1 MKNLEKYNIRY
12 SIIIISSVTKINSIK
27 LISYPWNTLVL
38 CTHYITSIEW
48 HLFHVSYLCIPQR
61 SFVTAKISPLI
72 ETKYRKLS
80 HSHQISLM
88 SPFIRFFFIFRRF
101 LVSSVRMVRSKRPRN
116 LLFPQ
121 LFIEISLLF
130 ANYRANGLLTQPGTR
145 LNDW

>member
-12 SIIIISSVTKINSIK
+12 LIIIISSVTKINSIK

-48 HLFHVSYLCIPQR
+48 HLFHVFYLCIPQR

-80 HSHQISLM
+80 HSRQISLM

-101 LVSSVRMVRSKRPRN
+101 LVSSVRMARSKRPRN

-121 LFIEISLLF
+121 LFIEISLLS
-130 ANYRANGLLTQPGTR
+130 ANYRANGLLMQPGTR